1 MSSLL
6 FYLSGSAAAYWL
18 GSNILFRS
26 VNASIDWLLNKHA
39 TSEIKETHTVS
50 SINSMLKVYRDLPTN
65 HPAYGAMQQV
75 QDGLR
80 DLQVAIERARL
91 RYDAHKGGYI
101 TRFRTFDATEDN
113 MIIERKADELMTRLD
128 LFTSLMKLPSTVHG
142 AK

>member
-1 MSSLL
+1 M
-6 FYLSGSAAAYWL
+6 YKRQA
-18 GSNILFRS
+18 I
-26 VNASIDWLLNKHA
+26 
-39 TSEIKETHTVS
+39 
-50 SINSMLKVYRDLPTN
+50 
-65 HPAYGAMQQV
+65 QQV

-128 LFTSLMKLPSTVHG
+128 LFTSLMKLPSTVNG
-142 AK
+142 PK